1 MARVASKEFARE
13 SQVRRV
19 VTGVAGQKAQGFLK
33 WEIYK
38 SKTVTKI
45 DVHTG
50 LHIYFSKY

>member
-50 LHIYFSKY
+50 LHKYFSKY